1 MFPEQIIF
9 VGVLINLVGLIWYIK
24 NIISGST
31 KPNLISWFIWSL
43 APFIGVFFQ
52 IKAGAGFSTL
62 PIFMAGFTSLVVITI
77 SVLKKNGYWEINI
90 FDVVCGIISLF
101 ALILYVFT
109 HNLSVSILFAIIS
122 DALAY
127 IPTIRK
133 SWSFPETETGLMYI
147 TGIVSNLIGLLTI
160 NTWTFPIYSF
170 GVYIILF
177 NAMVVFS
184 IYRKKILNMLYFRN
198 DKQNEK

>member
-1 MFPEQIIF
+1 MLPEKIIF
-9 VGVLINLVGLIWYIK
+9 VGVLINLIGLFWYIK
-24 NIISGST
+24 DVIKGGT
-31 KPNLISWFIWSL
+31 KPNLVSWFIWSL

-52 IKAGAGFSTL
+52 FKAGAGLSIL
-62 PIFMAGFTSLVVITI
+62 PIFMAGFTSLVVII
-77 SVLKKNGYWEINI
+77 IAILKKNGYWKINSFDI
-90 FDVVCGIISLF
+90 FCGIISLL

-109 HNLSVSILFAIIS
+109 HNLSISILFAIIS

-133 SWSFPETETGLMYI
+133 SWSFPETETGLMYA

-177 NAMVVFS
+177 NAIVVFS
-184 IYRKKILNMLYFRN
+184 IYRKKIF
-198 DKQNEK
+198 KTKIIS